1 MAAVL
6 GLIVAEI
13 VQVGDLVQT
22 IVASVFGGIA
32 LTLVY
37 SLAIWGF
44 GRSIEHNRQG
54 RSLAAGSAAVVGVVA
69 ALVVFA
75 AVVLGIVVMAS
86 K

>member
-1 MAAVL
+1 
-6 GLIVAEI
+6 
-13 VQVGDLVQT
+13 
-22 IVASVFGGIA
+22 
-32 LTLVY
+32 
-37 SLAIWGF
+37 LAIWGF

-54 RSLAAGSAAVVGVVA
+54 RSLAAGSAAIVGIIA